1 MNTSFALRTAALCAT
16 ALLTLSGCAT
26 NSAENS
32 PASPSNAS
40 VTMKDPW
47 VKAADEGMSAGFG
60 TIENT
65 GDHDITVTSVT
76 SPASTD
82 LELHETVANES
93 GAMVMREK
101 TGGFTI
107 PAHGELQLEPG
118 GNHIMLMDLTKPLQP
133 GNDVNLTLTFSDD
146 TTFDVTAPVKEF
158 AGANENYEGTKHE
171 DMDHS
176 TMDMDHSASESAH
189 DH

>member
-16 ALLTLSGCAT
+16 ALIGLTGCAT

-32 PASPSNAS
+32 SLAPANSS

-107 PAHGELQLEPG
+107 PAHGEINLEPG
-118 GNHIMLMDLTKPLQP
+118 GNHIMLMDLTEPLQP
-133 GNDVNLTLTFSDD
+133 GNDVSLTLTFSDD
-146 TTFDVTAPVKEF
+146 TTFDITAPVKEF
-158 AGANENYEGTKHE
+158 AGANENYEGTEHG

-176 TMDMDHSASESAH
+176 TMDMDESATESDH

>member
-1 MNTSFALRTAALCAT
+1 MKTSFALRTTALSAAALI
-16 ALLTLSGCAT
+16 ALAGCAAT
-26 NSAENS
+26 PAANSN
-32 PASPSNAS
+32 PAPAGAS

-47 VKAADEGMSAGFG
+47 VKAIDEGMSAGFG

-65 GDHDITVTSVT
+65 GDQDITVTSVT
-76 SPASTD
+76 SPASSD

-107 PAHGELQLEPG
+107 PAHGELHLEPG
-118 GNHIMLMDLTKPLQP
+118 GSHIMLMDLAEPLKP
-133 GNDVNLTLTFSDD
+133 GSVVNMSLEFSDD
-146 TTFDVTAPVKEF
+146 TSFEITAPVKDF
-158 AGANENYEGTKHE
+158 AGANENYEGSEHE
-171 DMDHS
+171 GMGHDELDKG
-176 TMDMDHSASESAH
+176 DSASESAH